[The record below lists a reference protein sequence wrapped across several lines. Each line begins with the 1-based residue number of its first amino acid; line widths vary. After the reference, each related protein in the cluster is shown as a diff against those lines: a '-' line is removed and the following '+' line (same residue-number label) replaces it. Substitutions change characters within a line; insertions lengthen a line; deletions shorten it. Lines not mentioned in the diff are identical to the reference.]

1 MTPQFWDGMAV
12 CLIIIAAVGTTILA
26 LDVWGERHPK
36 WVDKQ
41 VKKIE
46 K

>member
-1 MTPQFWDGMAV
+1 MTPQFCDGMAV

-26 LDVWGERHPK
+26 LDAWGNRHPK

-41 VKKIE
+41 IDKI
-46 K
+46 KR